1 MPVGSKAQAVQ
12 TSKGHDDKSVES
24 ENLEKRETKTKTTS
38 KALTA
43 ALVIRKNQNLKN
55 KRKEKKKTTP
65 SHAAREQNMPTTCST
80 GCSFTDTHLNLEIF
94 SLKPGHS

>member
-43 ALVIRKNQNLKN
+43 ALVIRKKKNQNFKKKM
-55 KRKEKKKTTP
+55 KRKNYIKKKNDP
-65 SHAAREQNMPTTCST
+65 KSRGEIAEYA
-80 GCSFTDTHLNLEIF
+80 DNLF
-94 SLKPGHS
+94 NRLFFHRHTSKS

>member
-43 ALVIRKNQNLKN
+43 ALVIRKKKNQNFKKKM
-55 KRKEKKKTTP
+55 KRKNYIKKKKTIP
-65 SHAAREQNMPTTCST
+65 SHAAR
-80 GCSFTDTHLNLEIF
+80 
-94 SLKPGHS
+94 

>member
-43 ALVIRKNQNLKN
+43 ALVIRKKKIKTLKKKM
-55 KRKEKKKTTP
+55 KRKNYIKKKNDP
-65 SHAAREQNMPTTCST
+65 KSRGEIAEYA
-80 GCSFTDTHLNLEIF
+80 DNLF
-94 SLKPGHS
+94 NRLFFHRHTSKS

>member
-43 ALVIRKNQNLKN
+43 ALVIRK
-55 KRKEKKKTTP
+55 KKIKT
-65 SHAAREQNMPTTCST
+65 
-80 GCSFTDTHLNLEIF
+80 
-94 SLKPGHS
+94 

>member
-24 ENLEKRETKTKTTS
+24 ENLEKRETKTKTKTTS

-43 ALVIRKNQNLKN
+43 ALVIRKKKIKILK
-55 KRKEKKKTTP
+55 KRKEKMILKKKNDP
-65 SHAAREQNMPTTCST
+65 KSRGEIAEYA
-80 GCSFTDTHLNLEIF
+80 DNLF
-94 SLKPGHS
+94 NRLFFHRHTSKS

>member
-1 MPVGSKAQAVQ
+1 MPIGSKAQAVQ

-43 ALVIRKNQNLKN
+43 ALVIRKKKIKILK
-55 KRKEKKKTTP
+55 KRKEKIILKKKNDP
-65 SHAAREQNMPTTCST
+65 KSRGEIAEYA
-80 GCSFTDTHLNLEIF
+80 DNLF
-94 SLKPGHS
+94 NRLFFHRHTSKS

>member
-43 ALVIRKNQNLKN
+43 ALVIRK
-55 KRKEKKKTTP
+55 KKKK
-65 SHAAREQNMPTTCST
+65 SK
-80 GCSFTDTHLNLEIF
+80 
-94 SLKPGHS
+94 LKKK

>member
-43 ALVIRKNQNLKN
+43 ALVIRKKKNQNLKKKM
-55 KRKEKKKTTP
+55 KRKNYIKKKKRSQVTRRDSRICRQLVQP
-65 SHAAREQNMPTTCST
+65 VVLSQ
-80 GCSFTDTHLNLEIF
+80 THI
-94 SLKPGHS
+94 